1 MQSSAP
7 VIEWF
12 NGLIR
17 RMAIFGV
24 TKVDDV
30 ISTARPTRMS
40 GTRPPLPL
48 VVASVLSAAAI
59 WVPIYNLAGRVIWF
73 W

>member
-1 MQSSAP
+1 
-7 VIEWF
+7 
-12 NGLIR
+12 
-17 RMAIFGV
+17 MAIFEV

-30 ISTARPTRMS
+30 ISTARPTRMF